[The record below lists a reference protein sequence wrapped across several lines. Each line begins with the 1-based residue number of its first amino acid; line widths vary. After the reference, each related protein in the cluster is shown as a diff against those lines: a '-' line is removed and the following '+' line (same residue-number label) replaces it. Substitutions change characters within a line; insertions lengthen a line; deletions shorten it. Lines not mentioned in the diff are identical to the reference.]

1 MGQAWD
7 FFWPWCNL
15 KDGRSITWIIGQDRI
30 ALQTSC
36 KRQRRLMASS
46 LKPFLH
52 QSSMSP
58 PQFALASLP
67 SLEPSISSQP

>member
-36 KRQRRLMASS
+36 KRAGKAEETYGIFTQAFSASKFYVPTS
-46 LKPFLH
+46 ICTCI
-52 QSSMSP
+52 SP
-58 PQFALASLP
+58 IP
-67 SLEPSISSQP
+67 